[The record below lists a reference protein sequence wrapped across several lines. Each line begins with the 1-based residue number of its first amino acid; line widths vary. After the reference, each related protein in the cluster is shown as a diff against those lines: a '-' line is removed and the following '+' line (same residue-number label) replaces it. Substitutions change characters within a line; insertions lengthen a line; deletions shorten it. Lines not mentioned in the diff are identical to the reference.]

1 MFYRLDE
8 CEIGNLIG
16 DKKTKIW
23 YPSCMVRKRT
33 HEIRDP
39 IHVFIRLDSDERKV
53 LDSPPFQRLRHIHQ
67 LALTYLVYPGATHKR
82 FEHSLGVM
90 ELASRIYDVVTEP
103 ENIYQESG
111 AVREIIPKHRELE
124 HLKWKRTL
132 RLAALC
138 HDLGH
143 LPFSHVSEA
152 LLPKGWDHERMTM
165 EIILS
170 EEMAD
175 IWKKID
181 MQPEHVAKLAIGPKK
196 SKDYM
201 NVELDE
207 WESILSE
214 IITGDVFGADRMD
227 YLLRDSYHTGVA
239 YGKFDHY
246 RLIDTMRILPKE
258 GMDDS
263 QKRTYGSEEPV
274 LGVEEGGLE
283 SAEALLLARYFM
295 FSQIYFHPVRLIY
308 DQHLADFL
316 KSWLDGGMFPIDYEE
331 HLKYTDNEVISG
343 MLSIAKDKSHP
354 AHTHADRIVHRRHF
368 KSIYRPTAEDKK
380 LSILEPSKKIYEA
393 VSKEFGEENIKHVQV
408 PVTQKNSESN
418 FPVLIQ
424 GRRIT
429 KATSEKETFSRVP
442 PATCDHVFILSE
454 MREQADAWLTE
465 NRQRILSSAGGG

>member
-1 MFYRLDE
+1 MA
-8 CEIGNLIG
+8 
-16 DKKTKIW
+16 
-23 YPSCMVRKRT
+23 RKRT

-53 LDSPPFQRLRHIHQ
+53 LDSLPFQRLRHIHQ

-103 ENIYQESG
+103 ENIHKDS
-111 AVREIIPKHRELE
+111 VRDILPIHKGLD
-124 HLKWKRTL
+124 HLKWRRTL

-143 LPFSHVSEA
+143 LPFSHASET
-152 LLPKGWDHERMTM
+152 LLPQGWDHERMTM

-170 EEMAD
+170 EQMKE
-175 IWKKID
+175 IWREID
-181 MQPEHVAKLAIGPKK
+181 VQPQNVAKLAIGPQK

-201 NVELDE
+201 NVDLDE

-227 YLLRDSYHTGVA
+227 YLLRDSYHAGVA

-246 RLIDTMRILPKE
+246 RLIDTMRILPKQE
-258 GMDDS
+258 TGGS
-263 QKRTYGSEEPV
+263 QEPV

-308 DQHLADFL
+308 DEHLSDFL
-316 KSWLDGGMFPIDYEE
+316 RYWLDGGMFPTDCGE
-331 HLKYTDNEVISG
+331 HLRHTDNEV
-343 MLSIAKDKSHP
+343 LSDLLTIAIDKSHP
-354 AHTHADRIVHRRHF
+354 AHLQATRIVYRRHF
-368 KSIYRPTAEDKK
+368 RSIYRSTAEDRK
-380 LSILEPSKKIYEA
+380 LSGFKPGRKIYEA
-393 VSKEFGEENIKHVQV
+393 ACEKFNEENVKHVEK
-408 PVTQKNSESN
+408 TQT
-418 FPVLIQ
+418 
-424 GRRIT
+424 RRISDFPILVQG
-429 KATSEKETFSRVP
+429 ARIAGAVSEKETFAGVP
-442 PATCDHVFILSE
+442 LASCEHVFIAPEIREEADDWLS
-454 MREQADAWLTE
+454 Q
-465 NRQRILSSAGGG
+465 NRQRILSSAAGG

>member
-1 MFYRLDE
+1 MAKN
-8 CEIGNLIG
+8 I
-16 DKKTKIW
+16 
-23 YPSCMVRKRT
+23 

-39 IHVFIRLDSDERKV
+39 IHVFIRLDSDERKI

-103 ENIYQESG
+103 ENIYQESK
-111 AVREIIPKHRELE
+111 AVRDIIPKYRELE

-143 LPFSHVSEA
+143 LPFSHVSEE
-152 LLPKGWDHERMTM
+152 LLPEGWDHERITM
-165 EIILS
+165 KVILS
-170 EEMAD
+170 EEMSD

-246 RLIDTMRILPKE
+246 RLIDTMRILRKKE
-258 GMDDS
+258 WMIL
-263 QKRTYGSEEPV
+263 KKELMV
-274 LGVEEGGLE
+274 L
-283 SAEALLLARYFM
+283 
-295 FSQIYFHPVRLIY
+295 
-308 DQHLADFL
+308 
-316 KSWLDGGMFPIDYEE
+316 
-331 HLKYTDNEVISG
+331 
-343 MLSIAKDKSHP
+343 
-354 AHTHADRIVHRRHF
+354 
-368 KSIYRPTAEDKK
+368 
-380 LSILEPSKKIYEA
+380 
-393 VSKEFGEENIKHVQV
+393 
-408 PVTQKNSESN
+408 KNR
-418 FPVLIQ
+418 F
-424 GRRIT
+424 
-429 KATSEKETFSRVP
+429 
-442 PATCDHVFILSE
+442 
-454 MREQADAWLTE
+454 
-465 NRQRILSSAGGG
+465 

>member
-1 MFYRLDE
+1 
-8 CEIGNLIG
+8 
-16 DKKTKIW
+16 
-23 YPSCMVRKRT
+23 MVRKRT

-295 FSQIYFHPVRLIY
+295 FSQIYFHPVHLIY

-454 MREQADAWLTE
+454 IREQADAWLTE

>member
-1 MFYRLDE
+1 M
-8 CEIGNLIG
+8 IKN
-16 DKKTKIW
+16 
-23 YPSCMVRKRT
+23 T

-103 ENIYQESG
+103 ENIYQESK
-111 AVREIIPKHRELE
+111 AVRDIIPKHREFD
-124 HLKWKRTL
+124 HLKWKRIL

-143 LPFSHVSEA
+143 LPFSHASEE
-152 LLPKGWDHERMTM
+152 LLPDGWDHERITM
-165 EIILS
+165 EVILS

-175 IWKKID
+175 IWKEID
-181 MQPEHVAKLAIGPKK
+181 LQPEHVAKLAIGPKK

-201 NVELDE
+201 NVDLDE

-227 YLLRDSYHTGVA
+227 YLLRDSYHAGVA

-246 RLIDTMRILPKE
+246 RLIDTMRILPKQE
-258 GMDDS
+258 TGGS
-263 QKRTYGSEEPV
+263 QEPV

-308 DQHLADFL
+308 DEHLSDFL

-331 HLKYTDNEVISG
+331 HLKYTDNEVISA

-354 AHTHADRIVHRRHF
+354 AHLHADRIVHRRHF
-368 KSIYRPTAEDKK
+368 RSIYRSTAEDRK
-380 LSILEPSKKIYEA
+380 LSIFKPGRKIYEA
-393 VSKEFGEENIKHVQV
+393 ASEKFGEENVKHVEK
-408 PVTQKNSESN
+408 TQTRRRND
-418 FPVLIQ
+418 FPVLVQ
-424 GRRIT
+424 GARI
-429 KATSEKETFSRVP
+429 AGAASEKETFSGVP
-442 PATCDHVFILSE
+442 LASCAHVFVSPE
-454 MREQADAWLTE
+454 MRDEADDWLSQ
-465 NRQRILSSAGGG
+465 NRQRILSAAEGG

>member
-1 MFYRLDE
+1 
-8 CEIGNLIG
+8 
-16 DKKTKIW
+16 
-23 YPSCMVRKRT
+23 MVRKRT

-39 IHVFIRLDSDERKV
+39 IHVFIRLDSDERKI

-90 ELASRIYDVVTEP
+90 ELAGRIYDVVTDP
-103 ENIYQESG
+103 ENVYQESG

-143 LPFSHVSEA
+143 LPFSHASEA
-152 LLPKGWDHERMTM
+152 LLPDGWDHERITM

-175 IWKKID
+175 IWKEID
-181 MQPEHVAKLAIGPKK
+181 VQPEHVAKLAIGPKK
-196 SKDYM
+196 SKAYLK
-201 NVELDE
+201 VELNE

-258 GMDDS
+258 GTDGS
-263 QKRTYGSEEPV
+263 QEPV

-316 KSWLDGGMFPIDYEE
+316 KSWLDEGMFPTEYEE

-368 KSIYRPTAEDKK
+368 KSIYRPTAEDRK
-380 LSILEPSKKIYEA
+380 LLEPGKKTYEA
-393 VSKEFGEENIKHVQV
+393 VSKEFGEENVKHVQV
-408 PVTQKNSESN
+408 TQESSESN
-418 FPVLIQ
+418 FPVLIR
-424 GRRIT
+424 GARIT
-429 KATSEKETFSRVP
+429 EATSEKETFSRVP

>member
-1 MFYRLDE
+1 
-8 CEIGNLIG
+8 
-16 DKKTKIW
+16 
-23 YPSCMVRKRT
+23 MVRKRT

-143 LPFSHVSEA
+143 LPFSHASEA

-181 MQPEHVAKLAIGPKK
+181 MRPEHVAKLAIGPKK
-196 SKDYM
+196 SKAYM
-201 NVELDE
+201 DVELDE

-274 LGVEEGGLE
+274 LGIEEGGLE

-331 HLKYTDNEVISG
+331 HLKYTENEVISA

-354 AHTHADRIVHRRHF
+354 AHMHADRIVHRRHF
-368 KSIYRPTAEDKK
+368 KSIYRPTAEDRK
-380 LSILEPSKKIYEA
+380 LLEPGKKRYEA
-393 VSKEFGEENIKHVQV
+393 VSKEFGKENVKHVQV
-408 PVTQKNSESN
+408 TQESSENN
-418 FPVLIQ
+418 FPVLIR
-424 GRRIT
+424 GARIT
-429 KATSEKETFSRVP
+429 EATSEKETFSRVP
-442 PATCDHVFILSE
+442 PATCDHVFVLSE
-454 MREQADAWLTE
+454 MRDQADAWLCE
-465 NRQRILSSAGGG
+465 NRERILSSVEGS

>member
-1 MFYRLDE
+1 MAR
-8 CEIGNLIG
+8 
-16 DKKTKIW
+16 KI
-23 YPSCMVRKRT
+23 T

-90 ELASRIYDVVTEP
+90 ELASRIFDVVTDP
-103 ENIYQESG
+103 ENIYQQFPS
-111 AVREIIPKHRELE
+111 VRDIIPIHRQFN
-124 HLKWKRTL
+124 HLRWKRTL

-143 LPFSHVSEA
+143 LPFSHASEA
-152 LLPKGWDHERMTM
+152 LLPQGWDHERMTM

-170 EEMAD
+170 EQMAD
-175 IWKKID
+175 IWKDIGV
-181 MQPEHVAKLAIGPKK
+181 QPKDVAKLAIGPKK

-201 NVELDE
+201 DIELNE

-227 YLLRDSYHTGVA
+227 YLLRDSYHAGVA

-258 GMDDS
+258 GADGS
-263 QKRTYGSEEPV
+263 QEPV

-308 DQHLADFL
+308 DEHLSDFL
-316 KSWLDGGMFPIDYEE
+316 KLWLGEGMFSTEYEG
-331 HLKYTDNEVISG
+331 HLKNTDNEVISG
-343 MLSIAKDKSHP
+343 MISIAGDKSHP
-354 AHTHADRIVHRRHF
+354 AHAHAERIVRRRHF
-368 KSIYRPTAEDKK
+368 KSIYRPAAEDQKF
-380 LSILEPSKKIYEA
+380 LEPGRKIYEA
-393 VSKEFGEENIKHVQV
+393 ASEKFGEKNVKHIQRTQV
-408 PVTQKNSESN
+408 RRKNF

-424 GRRIT
+424 GARISE
-429 KATSEKETFSRVP
+429 AASEKETFSNIP
-442 PATCDHVFILSE
+442 LASCENVFISPE
-454 MREQADAWLTE
+454 MKEQADVWLSGKRE
-465 NRQRILSSAGGG
+465 EILSSAGGE

>member
-1 MFYRLDE
+1 M
-8 CEIGNLIG
+8 IKN
-16 DKKTKIW
+16 
-23 YPSCMVRKRT
+23 T

-39 IHVFIRLDSDERKV
+39 IHVFIRLDSAERKI

-103 ENIYQESG
+103 ENIHKDS
-111 AVREIIPKHRELE
+111 VRDILPSHRGLD

-143 LPFSHVSEA
+143 FPFSHASEK

-165 EIILS
+165 EMILS
-170 EEMAD
+170 EEMKE
-175 IWKKID
+175 IWEEIGV
-181 MQPEHVAKLAIGPKK
+181 QPKYVAKLAIGAKK

-201 NVELDE
+201 DIELDE

-227 YLLRDSYHTGVA
+227 YLLRDSYHAGVA

-246 RLIDTMRILPKE
+246 RLIDTMRILPKQE
-258 GMDDS
+258 TGGS
-263 QKRTYGSEEPV
+263 QEPV

-308 DQHLADFL
+308 DEHLSDFL
-316 KSWLDGGMFPIDYEE
+316 KSWLDGGIFPTDCEE
-331 HLKYTDNEVISG
+331 HLKHTDNGVISA

-354 AHTHADRIVHRRHF
+354 AHLHADRIVHRRHF
-368 KSIYRPTAEDKK
+368 RSIYRSTAEDRK
-380 LSILEPSKKIYEA
+380 LSIFKPGRKIYEA
-393 VSKEFGEENIKHVQV
+393 ASEKFGEENVKHVEK
-408 PVTQKNSESN
+408 TQTRRRND
-418 FPVLIQ
+418 FPVFVQ
-424 GRRIT
+424 GARI
-429 KATSEKETFSRVP
+429 AGAASEKETFSGVP
-442 PATCDHVFILSE
+442 LASCAHVFVSPE
-454 MREQADAWLTE
+454 MRDEADDWLSQ
-465 NRQRILSSAGGG
+465 NRQRILSAAEGG

>member
-1 MFYRLDE
+1 
-8 CEIGNLIG
+8 
-16 DKKTKIW
+16 
-23 YPSCMVRKRT
+23 MVSKRT

-67 LALTYLVYPGATHKR
+67 LALTYLVYPGGTHKR

-103 ENIYQESG
+103 ENIYQESR
-111 AVREIIPKHRELE
+111 AVREIIPKHRGLE

-132 RLAALC
+132 RIAALC

-143 LPFSHVSEA
+143 LPFSHASEA

-165 EIILS
+165 EIILG
-170 EEMAD
+170 EELKD
-175 IWKKID
+175 IWKEID
-181 MQPEHVAKLAIGPKK
+181 LQPERVAKLAIGAKK

-201 NVELDE
+201 SVELNE

-214 IITGDVFGADRMD
+214 IITGDVFGADRID

-258 GMDDS
+258 GADGS
-263 QKRTYGSEEPV
+263 QEPV

-316 KSWLDGGMFPIDYEE
+316 KSWLGEGMFPTDYKE

-343 MLSIAKDKSHP
+343 MLSIARDKSHP
-354 AHTHADRIVHRRHF
+354 AQAQAERIVRRRHF
-368 KSIYRPTAEDKK
+368 KRIYRPAAEDQKF
-380 LSILEPSKKIYEA
+380 LEPGRKIYEA
-393 VSKEFGEENIKHVQV
+393 ASEKFGEENVKHIQR
-408 PVTQKNSESN
+408 TQDRRKSF

-424 GRRIT
+424 GARISE
-429 KATSEKETFSRVP
+429 AASEKETFSSIP
-442 PATCDHVFILSE
+442 LASCENVFISPE
-454 MREQADAWLTE
+454 MKEQADVWLSGKRE
-465 NRQRILSSAGGG
+465 EILSSAGGE